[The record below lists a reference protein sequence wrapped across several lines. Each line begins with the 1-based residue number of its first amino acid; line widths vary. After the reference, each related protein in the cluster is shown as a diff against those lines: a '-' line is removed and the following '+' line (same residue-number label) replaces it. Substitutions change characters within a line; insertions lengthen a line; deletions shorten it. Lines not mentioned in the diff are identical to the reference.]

1 MPLDLGSSP
10 TTNALF
16 MDFFGSHTS
25 FLAAA
30 PHHLTPKTSAGLF
43 GDSVLQITFEPQ
55 DSQLLQTLFLLLN
68 QEFITKAHEPMS
80 RQIDGML
87 TLMEDYLKLTGGINN
102 EKM

>member
-1 MPLDLGSSP
+1 MPLDLGTSP
-10 TTNALF
+10 ASNALF
-16 MDFFGSHTS
+16 TDFFGYHTS

-30 PHHLTPKTSAGLF
+30 PHHMSSKISAGLF
-43 GDSVLQITFEPQ
+43 GDAVLQITFEPQ

-87 TLMEDYLKLTGGINN
+87 NLMEEYLKLTGGINN